1 MIDLSYNACETETT
15 VLNGKC
21 SNTTCI
27 YKISPESKNPRFS
40 LKTPEPQIK
49 QKNPRSSEKSLAMVT
64 LGYPKWIPRS
74 VTLAALYHTFQWM

>member
-27 YKISPESKNPRFS
+27 YKISPESKKPRFS
-40 LKTPEPQIK
+40 LKTPDKTEKPQI
-49 QKNPRSSEKSLAMVT
+49 
-64 LGYPKWIPRS
+64 
-74 VTLAALYHTFQWM
+74 